1 MLIAVH
7 TRIGHTP
14 ASWQGL
20 RSQAGNGELPPRHA
34 SRSLDGPSVGAPGA
48 TPVKHQHPHRPPLK
62 GLADFSFDTRPA
74 STDHK
79 GESNPFTG
87 RFGRRAHQ
95 AWPGVWYVP
104 AFSGA
109 HPCHPPRWLAASR
122 CYVALAYYRRR
133 FR

>member
-48 TPVKHQHPHRPPLK
+48 TPVQHQHPHRPPLK
-62 GLADFSFDTRPA
+62 GRVGFSFDTRPA

-79 GESNPFTG
+79 GNRTPLP
-87 RFGRRAHQ
+87 ADL
-95 AWPGVWYVP
+95 AGVPTRHGLV
-104 AFSGA
+104 FVI
-109 HPCHPPRWLAASR
+109 CPP
-122 CYVALAYYRRR
+122 
-133 FR
+133 